1 MDMRELLSFASAKGG
16 EGAERKRPN
25 KVILVMVAVAVLFLA
40 LSEFSAKD
48 ENKETNVADG
58 FRVEEYVKEQ
68 ESRLERTLKK
78 IGGAGE
84 VSVYI
89 SVGGGGEKVL
99 ARDNKS
105 KTSKDEGASDKNK
118 SSEES
123 ESVVVTAGGRNG
135 EPYVTEEKT
144 PEISGVLVVASGAAN
159 EKVKTEMYEA
169 VRALYG
175 IAPHRIKIAY

>member
-1 MDMRELLSFASAKGG
+1 MNMRELLSFASAKGG

-25 KVILVMVAVAVLFLA
+25 KAILVLVAVAVLFLA
-40 LSEFSAKD
+40 LSEFSTKD
-48 ENKETNVADG
+48 DNKEPRETDTVKM
-58 FRVEEYVKEQ
+58 EEYVKEQ
-68 ESRLERTLKK
+68 EHKLEGTLKK

-89 SVGGGGEKVL
+89 SVAGGGEKVL
-99 ARDNKS
+99 ARDSKS
-105 KTSKDEGASDKNK
+105 KTSKDEGDLDKSK
-118 SSEES
+118 SSEER
-123 ESVVVTAGGRNG
+123 ESVVVTAGGRSG
-135 EPYVTEEKT
+135 DPYVIEEKT
-144 PEISGVLVVASGAAN
+144 PEILGVLVVASGAAD